1 MCGMDLSTRDGD
13 GHVVVVLCGELDM
26 AASAGAAAA
35 LAAAAACE
43 PWVIVDLAGLRFID
57 ASGLTALVRGRKQA
71 RHTGGNL
78 LLAAPQRQVLR
89 LLTLTRLTGVFPI
102 HATVDEAATSARRT
116 RRPGLAVVT

>member
-35 LAAAAACE
+35 LAAAATCE

-102 HATVDEAATSARRT
+102 HATVDEAAKSARRT